1 MKTAYSERP
10 AMFRSNPLGFILALI
25 LVPVGIGLII
35 FLVWYLKCLST
46 RLELVGNDLVL
57 IKGLLSK
64 ERTELDIAGIRTV
77 KVYQSLLNR
86 MFNVGTISVFT
97 AGDDAEIVMV
107 GLPDPHDL
115 RELINARQD
124 A

>member
-1 MKTAYSERP
+1 MKTTYSERP

-25 LVPVGIGLII
+25 LVPVGVGLII
-35 FLVWYLKCLST
+35 FLVWYLICLST

-57 IKGLLSK
+57 TKGLLSK
-64 ERTELDIAGIRTV
+64 ERTELDITGIRTV

-97 AGDDAEIVMV
+97 AGDDAEIVV
-107 GLPDPHDL
+107 TGLPDPHQL
-115 RELINARQD
+115 RELINKQQD
-124 A
+124 S